1 MAKPTKYAPMICIIL
16 SILAVVGIILSL
28 LLTSPLPAVFLLL
41 PTVIYEVYRTEGAS
55 TKASSIIIL
64 IVLLFELVL
73 IIFNIDIDIAKFL
86 GQETKYIGGYEV
98 PLGALTIIGPTVIA
112 ILSIILFIR
121 TRGIYTRWLAVNI
134 FITSFIIIY
143 SINPVSM
150 RELFKFAIQEIL
162 NRFTYI

>member
-73 IIFNIDIDIAKFL
+73 II
-86 GQETKYIGGYEV
+86 
-98 PLGALTIIGPTVIA
+98 
-112 ILSIILFIR
+112 
-121 TRGIYTRWLAVNI
+121 
-134 FITSFIIIY
+134 
-143 SINPVSM
+143 
-150 RELFKFAIQEIL
+150 
-162 NRFTYI
+162 